1 MKKIKNRNVNKSLWQ
16 AAKNITIIAYE
27 KVTKLWFLKQI
38 QNKIFIHNFFDP
50 LLKKKIIMNIS
61 GINCEDTVGRFY
73 APPATMNRHASQV
86 YDLIKKLSKGH
97 EADLLSY
104 VLFTLRESKT
114 VGQQVMGIHNRLFF
128 RSFFVL
134 KLIYNTI

>member
-1 MKKIKNRNVNKSLWQ
+1 
-16 AAKNITIIAYE
+16 
-27 KVTKLWFLKQI
+27 
-38 QNKIFIHNFFDP
+38 
-50 LLKKKIIMNIS
+50 MNIS
-61 GINCEDTVGRFY
+61 GINCEETVGRFY

-114 VGQQVMGIHNRLFF
+114 VGQQVMGIHNRLFS

-134 KLIYNTI
+134 KLIYHTI